1 MSRLHAKLS
10 GASRSLSKEGGT
22 LMLVNQRLPIVELLC
37 GRVTVWRTAHLAY
50 DGDLS
55 VAVKML

>member
-1 MSRLHAKLS
+1 
-10 GASRSLSKEGGT
+10 
-22 LMLVNQRLPIVELLC
+22 MLVNQRLPIVELLC